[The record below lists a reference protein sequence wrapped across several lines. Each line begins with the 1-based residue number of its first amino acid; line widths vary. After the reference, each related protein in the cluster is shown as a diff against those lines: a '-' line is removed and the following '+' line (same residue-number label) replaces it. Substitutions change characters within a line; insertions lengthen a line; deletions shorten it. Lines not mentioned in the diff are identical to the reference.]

1 MENKKT
7 VIYEP
12 KTGLGADAINIAH
25 LIDLLQAEKEGRIIV
40 LNRNPSENK
49 DAAVGADALKHV
61 MFIESYS
68 NNAINRYISDAV
80 AEKLVRD
87 EEKASEPGIEVVG
100 YDEVD

>member
-1 MENKKT
+1 MNNNVFKPQADSESNAIEIKRLME
-7 VIYEP
+7 
-12 KTGLGADAINIAH
+12 
-25 LIDLLQAEKEGRIIV
+25 LLQAEKEGRIIV

-100 YDEVD
+100 YDEID